1 LTEHDFRRVPVTTLA
16 NGHEVTLP
24 LHTLTGKAGGPRL
37 GLVSGV
43 HGDEPLAV
51 ETVRRFVAEAATADL
66 TGTIVAIP
74 VANPYAH
81 MELTRNTP
89 VDGENLNRI
98 FPGNAAGSLTHQLA
112 AKLVELLVGEVDYL
126 IDFHSGGLSACV
138 DYAYLDD
145 ATGELSRLYGAD
157 LLYRG
162 PGYTGTLTS
171 IAQEAGIPA
180 VVSEFGGASARIEH
194 YLDKGVRG
202 TLNIARH
209 LGMLPGEVVRPAGQ
223 RIISDLR
230 VLAPR
235 HGGIMLSDFPPEMLG
250 RQIDQGTVLGRVV
263 SPYTFEELEVL
274 VAPFDPT
281 LLVLTR
287 PAYTNVAPG
296 DYGFMV
302 ADGATA
308 VPA

>member
-1 LTEHDFRRVPVTTLA
+1 MTEHTFSQATVTTLA

-24 LHTLTGKAGGPRL
+24 VHRLTGRPGGPRL
-37 GLVSGV
+37 GVVSGI

-51 ETVRRFVAEAATADL
+51 ETVRRFLTEIGNAEL
-66 TGTIVAIP
+66 TGSILAVP

-81 MELTRNTP
+81 MALTRSTP
-89 VDGENLNRI
+89 IDGENLNRI
-98 FPGNAAGSLTHQLA
+98 FPGNAGGTLTAQIA
-112 AKLVELLVGEVDYL
+112 AKLVELFVDEVDYV
-126 IDFHSGGLSACV
+126 IDFHSGGMTACV
-138 DYAYLDD
+138 DYAYLSQDP
-145 ATGELSRLYGAD
+145 ELSKAHGAD

-162 PGYTGTLTS
+162 PGYVGTFTS
-171 IAQEAGIPA
+171 ILQDAGVPA
-180 VVSEFGGASARIEH
+180 LVSEFGGASARIEH

-202 TLNIARH
+202 ALNVARY
-209 LGMLPGEVVRPAGQ
+209 LGMLPGEVVRHPGQ
-223 RIISDLR
+223 RIITDLR
-230 VLAPR
+230 VLSPA
-235 HGGIMLSDFPPEMLG
+235 HGGILLSDFVPERLG
-250 RQIDQGTVLGRVV
+250 EEIPQGTVLGRVV
-263 SPYTFEELEVL
+263 SPYTFAELEVI

-308 VPA
+308 KPA

>member
-1 LTEHDFRRVPVTTLA
+1 MTEHDFRWVPVSTLA
-16 NGHEVTLP
+16 NGHEVALP
-24 LHTLTGKAGGPRL
+24 LHRFTGKPGGPRL
-37 GLVSGV
+37 GIVSGV

-51 ETVRRFVAEAATADL
+51 ETVRRFLTELGRSEL
-66 TGTIVAIP
+66 TGSVLAVP

-81 MELTRNTP
+81 MALTRNTP

-98 FPGNAAGSLTHQLA
+98 FPGNAGGTITHQLA
-112 AKLVELLVGEVDYL
+112 AKLVELFLGEVDY
-126 IDFHSGGLSACV
+126 IVDFHSGGMTACV
-138 DYAYLDD
+138 DYAYLSSDE
-145 ATGELSRLYGAD
+145 ELSKVYGAD

-162 PGYTGTLTS
+162 PGYVGTFTS
-171 IAQEAGIPA
+171 MFTEAGIPA
-180 VVSEFGGASARIEH
+180 LVSEFGGASARIEH
-194 YLDKGVRG
+194 YLDKGVSG
-202 TLNIARH
+202 ALNVARH
-209 LGMLPGEVVRPAGQ
+209 LGMLPGEVTRTEGQ

-230 VLAPR
+230 VLSPK
-235 HGGIMLSDFPPEMLG
+235 HGGIMLSEFPPDRLG
-250 RQIDQGTVLGRVV
+250 AEIPQGTTLGRVV
-263 SPYTFEELEVL
+263 NPYTFEELEVL

-308 VPA
+308 KPAD